1 METANLTRQEV
12 QALALDVYRQ
22 NQAAEKKGKQLLTR
36 DEIIALFSAL
46 PEESERKFEV
56 DVVGFSVDWDES
68 IIQNELTQFLAP
80 VKAGTANAAEEQLA
94 FSAFCV
100 LVNYERRMKNFSAEE
115 RWLQDWQDC
124 FGGHIF
130 YNHMLLLSQ
139 MGQLENFRET
149 QWNEF
154 SIRDLLQ
161 LARKNSAALCH
172 NVGGLHAF
180 AETVALA
187 YENTPALMTRIQET
201 DHINWLNSALAAIEE
216 TLRVDPDYAKFY
228 CTYARLLAAGG
239 DYDAALNKL
248 SIAIDKENSQR
259 PDYAIRVGRYLTFS
273 QQFRARKE
281 LVSME
286 TTMQTHLEQYKSALD
301 DQEKQT
307 LVKNMEFLGLFS
319 GIVSFTI
326 GSLTISGAIA
336 EQSIKSAAGLI
347 VVLMGALMG
356 VFAAFGII
364 LHGASGKKA
373 LRNILV
379 LLMGF
384 AAVIGG
390 IAFCLN

>member
-1 METANLTRQEV
+1 M
-12 QALALDVYRQ
+12 
-22 NQAAEKKGKQLLTR
+22 
-36 DEIIALFSAL
+36 S
-46 PEESERKFEV
+46 
-56 DVVGFSVDWDES
+56 
-68 IIQNELTQFLAP
+68 
-80 VKAGTANAAEEQLA
+80 
-94 FSAFCV
+94 
-100 LVNYERRMKNFSAEE
+100 
-115 RWLQDWQDC
+115 
-124 FGGHIF
+124 
-130 YNHMLLLSQ
+130 NHMLLLSQ